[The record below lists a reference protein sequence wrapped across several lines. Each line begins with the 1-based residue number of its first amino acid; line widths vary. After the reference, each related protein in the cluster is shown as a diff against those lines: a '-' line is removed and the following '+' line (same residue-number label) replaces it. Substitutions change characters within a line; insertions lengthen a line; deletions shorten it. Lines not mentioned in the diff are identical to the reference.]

1 MKKINLIAVMLLCSI
16 VANAQYIVTKV
27 SGKVKNAAGVAVRP
41 GSQLKADDRLSWSSM
56 TDKLWVVIVGKGE
69 KILSPSPKAAPNG
82 NLIAEV
88 LMSSLHQ
95 NSTSGSLSGRGEIIE
110 KIPDAFH
117 TAPASNGKLMM
128 EEENKFL
135 FDTEA
140 YKGGVFFLEIDIPGQ
155 PAVIRKLE
163 TNRDTLMINY
173 ADLATETVNP
183 AIKYSVGYSADGS
196 SKLVSVFVPYFDMT
210 AELDN
215 TIANTILAYQS
226 TNTSK
231 DAVRDS
237 VYRNVYANSAKPN
250 GILFT
255 QLFEKY
261 WVSKGLINRDNTP
274 VATGMVFNT
283 EQFNQVPV
291 LSQSVEVTRSELPD
305 NYSLRQYAPPVGDQ
319 HQTSSCTAWAT
330 AYACRTI
337 SYAVQHGYSISNQYD
352 KIRAYTFAPDFV
364 YNHIRSTADCNV
376 GTAIY
381 NALNF
386 MKTQGDIPKAG
397 DFICGKAYTPTEV
410 SQAQPYKI
418 KDFYALSGRGVS
430 KDQLIQRMKAAI
442 ASKHALP
449 FGMEVGAS
457 FTNVELSGIYYPDDY
472 DRAALR
478 TLRAGQ
484 PQHALSGHAMCVIG
498 YNDKVN
504 GGSFEV
510 MNSWG
515 TLRADHG
522 FWWINYDDFYDFVE
536 DVYCIADFDAP
547 APEIAQ
553 INTPKPAPAP
563 VDPVVIRPVV
573 TPPPVPVA
581 PKKDILPPIPV
592 VVQPRIKGAM
602 EFQLL
607 KPGNELVNVAVNKK
621 QVGERGQVVEGDDA
635 NSYANFVLSQDF
647 HSGAQYKIRFDL
659 GQSVYVYIVGMDKQ
673 SNYMLFPQKKLNES
687 ALININNATLFLP
700 NNQSHYTLDN
710 VTGKEKMCILVAK
723 SPIDIDTLNQQF
735 IASNNNLYQAVRSNL
750 GRRLLEMKLVDFS
763 TDKVSFDVP
772 VNDSNVLAF
781 FVEIN
786 HVD

>member
-1 MKKINLIAVMLLCSI
+1 MKKINLLALVLLCSMA
-16 VANAQYIVTKV
+16 ANAQYIVTKV

-41 GSQLKADDRLSWSSM
+41 GSQLKADDRLSWSSLA
-56 TDKLWVVIVGKGE
+56 DKLWVIIVGKGE
-69 KILSPSPKAAPNG
+69 KILSPSPKAAAAS
-82 NLIAEV
+82 NLFTEV

-95 NSTSGSLSGRGEIIE
+95 NSASGSLSGRGEIVE

-117 TAPASNGKLMM
+117 TASTSNGKLMM
-128 EEENKFL
+128 EQENKFL
-135 FDTEA
+135 FDPAA
-140 YKGGVFFLEIDIPGQ
+140 YSRGTFFLEIDIPGQ
-155 PAVIRKLE
+155 PAVIRKLK
-163 TNRDTLMINY
+163 TNRDTLMVNY
-173 ADLATETVNP
+173 ADLATETVNSS
-183 AIKYSVGYSADGS
+183 IKYSVGYSAGGTS
-196 SKLVSVFVPYFDMT
+196 TLVSVFVPYFDMT

-226 TNTSK
+226 TNTPK

-250 GILFT
+250 GILFM

-261 WVSKGLINRDNTP
+261 WAGKGQINPNDTP
-274 VATGMVFNT
+274 VATGMVFNA

-291 LSQSVEVTRSELPD
+291 LSQSVEVTRAELPD

-352 KIRAYTFAPDFV
+352 KIKAYTFAPDFV

-386 MKTQGDIPKAG
+386 MKTQGDIPKQG
-397 DFICGKAYTPTEV
+397 DFVCGKAYTPVEV
-410 SQAQPYKI
+410 SEAQPYKI
-418 KDFYALSGRGVS
+418 KDFYALSGRGVT

-472 DRAALR
+472 DHAALR
-478 TLRAGQ
+478 ALRAGQ
-484 PQHALSGHAMCVIG
+484 PQRALSGHAMCVIG
-498 YNDKVN
+498 YNDKIN

-515 TLRADHG
+515 RLRADHG

-547 APEIAQ
+547 EPDIAQ
-553 INTPKPAPAP
+553 INTPKPAP
-563 VDPVVIRPVV
+563 VVIKPVV
-573 TPPPVPVA
+573 TPPAPVT
-581 PKKDILPPIPV
+581 PKKDIPPPIAV
-592 VVQPRIKGAM
+592 VIQPRIKGAM

-607 KPGNELVNVAVNKK
+607 KTGDELINVPVNKK
-621 QVGERGQVVEGDDA
+621 QVGERGQVVEGDDV

-647 HSGAQYKIRFDL
+647 HSGAQYKIKFDL
-659 GQSVYVYIVGMDKQ
+659 AQSVYVYVVGMDKQ

-687 ALININNATLFLP
+687 PLINVNNATLFLP

-723 SPIDIDTLNQQF
+723 SPIDIDALNQQF